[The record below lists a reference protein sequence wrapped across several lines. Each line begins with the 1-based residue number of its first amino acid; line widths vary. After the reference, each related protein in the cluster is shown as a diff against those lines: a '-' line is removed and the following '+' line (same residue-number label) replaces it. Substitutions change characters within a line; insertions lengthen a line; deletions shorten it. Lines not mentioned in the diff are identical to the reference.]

1 MGKGE
6 YVDVTLAKLLNL
18 QQKQKTA
25 NQYIPE
31 LYKLAKAL
39 EGAIHI

>member
-6 YVDVTLAKLLNL
+6 YVDVTLSKLLNL

-25 NQYIPE
+25 NQYNQ
-31 LYKLAKAL
+31 YKLAKAL